1 MSCRTARAGAG
12 PASLGAL
19 AEHAPVLAELA
30 RRGDAVTFKELA
42 RCLGV
47 EVTRLDELWA
57 RALTLIGTSHS
68 GSPRDETSA
77 G

>member
-1 MSCRTARAGAG
+1 MSCRTARTGAG
-12 PASLGAL
+12 PAALGAL
-19 AEHAPVLAELA
+19 AEHAVVLAELA

-47 EVTRLDELWA
+47 EVARLDELWA
-57 RALTLIGTSHS
+57 RALTLVGTGYS
-68 GSPRDETSA
+68 GSPHDETSA